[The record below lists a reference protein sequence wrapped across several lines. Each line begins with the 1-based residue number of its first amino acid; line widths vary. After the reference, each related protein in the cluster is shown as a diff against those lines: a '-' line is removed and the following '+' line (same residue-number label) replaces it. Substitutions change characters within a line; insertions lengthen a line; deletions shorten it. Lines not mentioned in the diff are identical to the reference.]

1 MIDRFM
7 AKPGFVFAALLGAAA
22 VGVSP
27 GVSLA
32 QEGAQLTGAE
42 IAALVT
48 GKTIVYRSD
57 KRLTGT
63 GPDARVVPRTDGGF
77 AEVSMYMRTDGSFRM
92 QCANVSR
99 SGDRSPCPRLPGG
112 DVGAW
117 RIRGDAMCVMQLVRE
132 AHEQCFAYH
141 RHGDGYRF
149 RQVSG
154 PPGTG
159 DGASFVVK

>member
-7 AKPGFVFAALLGAAA
+7 AKPGFVFTALLGAAA

-48 GKTIVYRSD
+48 GKTIVYRSY
-57 KRLTGT
+57 KFLTGT

-77 AEVSMYMRTDGSFRM
+77 MEGSLYMRPDGSFRM
-92 QCANVSR
+92 RCVNVSR
-99 SGDRSPCPRLPGG
+99 DGRQLLCPRLPRG

-117 RIRGDAMCVMQLVRE
+117 RIRGDAWCITQLVRE
-132 AHEQCFAYH
+132 GHEQCFAYH

-154 PPGTG
+154 PAATG
-159 DGASFVVK
+159 DGAHFVVK